1 MKKYTEDEKII
12 AKSIDKKYKWLARE
26 KNGSL
31 FALSAMPIKKENSGF
46 WYDGEYADFIA
57 VSALFGQELFKSIKW
72 EDDEPTRISDIYNPQ
87 ILDDAERECLKTV
100 LKPVHHDIE
109 CVKKITYRDGQFE
122 FIEVTMN
129 NHRIGMVFPDF
140 EAAKRYTGMKP
151 NEAYTLDELGI
162 TYD

>member
-12 AKSIDKKYKWLARE
+12 AKSIDKKYKWMARE

-87 ILDDAERECLKTV
+87 ILDEAERKYLTAV
-100 LKPVHHDIE
+100 LKPLPKVLYI
-109 CVKKITYRDGQFE
+109 KKRLYTAYMCYIYVMFAKEESMAFPFFERHAMYR
-122 FIEVTMN
+122 
-129 NHRIGMVFPDF
+129 GMED
-140 EAAKRYTGMKP
+140 EK
-151 NEAYTLDELGI
+151 EYTLDELGI

>member
-12 AKSIDKKYKWLARE
+12 AKSIDKKYKWMARE

-87 ILDDAERECLKTV
+87 ILDDTEREYLKAV
-100 LKPVHHDIE
+100 FKPFHHDIE
-109 CVKKITYRDGQFE
+109 CVKKIRYRDDQFE
-122 FIEVTMN
+122 FIEATMN
-129 NHRIGMVFPDF
+129 DHEIGMVFPDF
-140 EAAKRYTGMKP
+140 EIAKMYTGMNPDK
-151 NEAYTLDELGI
+151 AYTLEELDI